1 MTNSQLR
8 RFGIAYVLLK
18 TSTAIVRFL
27 CLTLRDRSFWS
38 KQTYFYMLPALT
50 SLPTERF
57 NWLRTK
63 KQKIII
69 DPMLKPALSTFTV
82 AYVTVLKIKLKRK
95 KKWAFYRWWRK
106 NTQGVPNSI
115 ETGKFQGGGKWSHSL
130 ANFSPPPSYEFFMR
144 LKHAQSSKKEK
155 R

>member
-115 ETGKFQGGGKWSHSL
+115 ETGKFQGGLSEVTLWPIFL
-130 ANFSPPPSYEFFMR
+130 PPPLIRIFYETQTCSV
-144 LKHAQSSKKEK
+144 K
-155 R
+155 